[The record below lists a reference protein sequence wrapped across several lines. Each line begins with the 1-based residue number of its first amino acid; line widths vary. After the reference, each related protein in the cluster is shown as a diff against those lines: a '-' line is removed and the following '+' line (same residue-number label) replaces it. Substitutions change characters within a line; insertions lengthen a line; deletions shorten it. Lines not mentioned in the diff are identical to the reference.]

1 VERTTVPIGPGDGW
15 DWSALDQLVSGITH
29 RLLHNQSDAE
39 DAAQEAMLR
48 AYRAM
53 RAGTVPDDLRA
64 WIATIAKREAY
75 RVHGRLRPA
84 ATLDESSA
92 QQTNPEPD
100 PAPVTLDRVA
110 ASQLLAGLDLETR
123 ELLVRRFA
131 LEQSSFEIG
140 AAMKMQPSTVRVR
153 LHRSL
158 GHLRHSH
165 DSV

>member
-1 VERTTVPIGPGDGW
+1 MEHSAAPVGPGDQW
-15 DWSALDQLVSGITH
+15 DWPALYQFASGITR
-29 RLLHNQSDAE
+29 RLLHDRSDAE

-53 RAGTVPDDLRA
+53 RAGTVPDDLHA
-64 WIATIAKREAY
+64 WVATIAKREAY

-84 ATLDESSA
+84 TTFDEASA
-92 QQTNPEPD
+92 QQTDPEPD

-110 ASQLLAGLDLETR
+110 AYQLLACLDVKTR

-131 LEQSSFEIG
+131 LEQSSFEIA
-140 AAMKMQPSTVRVR
+140 AAMHTKPSTVRVR

-158 GHLRHSH
+158 VQLRQLT
-165 DSV
+165 